1 MNCFENNICR
11 HESLENIHFILKFKT
26 FVINMCPEFGH
37 RLSGIHKE
45 FKTGHR
51 LKKELNFKTGT
62 YRCLNFSKQSIS
74 CKVWFEM

>member
-1 MNCFENNICR
+1 
-11 HESLENIHFILKFKT
+11 
-26 FVINMCPEFGH
+26 MCPEFGH

-62 YRCLNFSKQSIS
+62 YRCLNFQNNLFLVKYGLKCDTINHLH
-74 CKVWFEM
+74 V